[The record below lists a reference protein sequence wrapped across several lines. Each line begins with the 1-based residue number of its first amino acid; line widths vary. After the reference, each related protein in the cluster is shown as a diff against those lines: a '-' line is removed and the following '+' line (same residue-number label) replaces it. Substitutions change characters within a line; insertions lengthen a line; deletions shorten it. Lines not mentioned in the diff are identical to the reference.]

1 MDGGSLNVRN
11 DELFDKLDSA
21 PRKDVNKLIQLQKET
36 SSNSIKKQIKDSV
49 TAIEETLFTLD
60 IINTDLED
68 KSNSKTSENTDNNNK
83 KTVFNLLVNNL
94 NNSNSDNFIKKI
106 EKLYNIFY
114 KCYESEVTIKK
125 LSRSSID
132 EYVKNRILGRVMY
145 NIHYLKN
152 YTRYYE
158 QERFADIIKKL
169 KKIPK
174 IHEVLHSIE
183 KKLKDI
189 LTGDITE
196 DILLSTCID
205 TYNIIKPEA
214 TEDSGAGTGSSEPE
228 VTIMGTLLSS
238 TIIPGSSEQISSSLL
253 PPPGGGP
260 PPPPPPPAIIG
271 NLPSSTIITASSEQI
286 SLSPPPPPGGGPL
299 PPPPPPAIMGTLPS
313 STIITGSSE
322 PEVTIMGTLPS
333 STITPAPSSSLFQRG
348 GVVDAESEQDEN
360 KELYKEAEKIIEEIK
375 PKIESEQDE
384 NTELYKEAK
393 EIAEKLPN
401 IASEI
406 KGYVILT
413 IFIKLKTAKKEYKAD
428 NTDNEYAKRA
438 GKNTLEILQNSK
450 NIKDQVARILLID
463 YYMVRNF
470 EDTVDYF
477 ALETYYRIIFGT
489 ELSYDLKL
497 FEENKYILTRLENID
512 DIYETIQ
519 TIAYDDTFRT
529 LERLYFN
536 KKIGHQN
543 IFRIDTDTSLDIKVF
558 EPQDVFK
565 ELHITYKTEPEKILR
580 ELIIFDINNG
590 IVDRKNFELFLN
602 FIYDDKHI
610 ELYNCLSNIFNMIIT
625 LTEQQDLSTINEKLH
640 RIKDIIGGQ
649 AADAAAEAKTGA
661 ADAAAEAKTGAADT
675 APVEA
680 EAKTRAKT
688 GAADNLL
695 LKNEI
700 EQLVKKILEIIN
712 SKSSQKK
719 KEDIKKIKD
728 KIVQSIIKI
737 KQFVEEY
744 LSKINKS
751 KQEEV
756 GQTRDAITGLASNS
770 GQGADV
776 VGKENKSGLLNEIK
790 QILNL
795 KIDDDPKNNNGIKDI
810 FDKYVNNNKI
820 IGGSKIDIK
829 REELEKNLNNTSLN
843 DDLTESVTDN
853 AKRKYKKLQRN
864 IEKIFNA
871 KENIEQDDNKLLDQE
886 YLDILRDFNIDDI
899 KTASYK
905 DLREKLYKIKNN
917 EYFEDIKI
925 TNEDIYTFIATTY
938 VLRVISLYITMW
950 FIQIEIVKDVHS
962 VIVAYII
969 TYILLFI
976 LIYTFVNLSDNQL
989 DTSKSFL
996 YYFYTRVNFS
1006 YTRFIVHLG
1015 LLLLLIIIPF
1025 VIRTIDKESSSYKH
1039 ISDIEKRYLYT
1050 FITNMSIIVWVIL
1063 SIIAFFF
1070 K

>member
-1 MDGGSLNVRN
+1 MDGGSLNLRN
-11 DELFDKLDSA
+11 DELFNKLDSA
-21 PRKDVNKLIQLQKET
+21 PRKDLNKLIQLQKET
-36 SSNSIKKQIKDSV
+36 SSNSIGKQIKDSV

-60 IINTDLED
+60 IINTDLEE
-68 KSNSKTSENTDNNNK
+68 KSTSKTTENTDYNNK
-83 KTVFNLLVNNL
+83 TAFDLLVNNL
-94 NNSNSDNFIKKI
+94 KNNNSDNFIKKI

-114 KCYESEVTIKK
+114 KCYESEVTIKTKFDNK
-125 LSRSSID
+125 LQRSSID

-152 YTRYYE
+152 FTRHYE
-158 QERFADIIKKL
+158 QEQFDNIIKKL
-169 KKIPK
+169 QIIPK
-174 IHEVLHSIE
+174 LHETRPTAV
-183 KKLKDI
+183 KKLKQELNT
-189 LTGDITE
+189 LTDA
-196 DILLSTCID
+196 
-205 TYNIIKPEA
+205 NIITQEKC
-214 TEDSGAGTGSSEPE
+214 SE
-228 VTIMGTLLSS
+228 V
-238 TIIPGSSEQISSSLL
+238 
-253 PPPGGGP
+253 
-260 PPPPPPPAIIG
+260 
-271 NLPSSTIITASSEQI
+271 
-286 SLSPPPPPGGGPL
+286 
-299 PPPPPPAIMGTLPS
+299 
-313 STIITGSSE
+313 
-322 PEVTIMGTLPS
+322 
-333 STITPAPSSSLFQRG
+333 
-348 GVVDAESEQDEN
+348 
-360 KELYKEAEKIIEEIK
+360 YKIIEKEEGAEK
-375 PKIESEQDE
+375 AGVEGAEGAAVKETQAEAAAVVGGAGDAPVEAAEGEAGAEKEEKAE
-384 NTELYKEAK
+384 NTNLYKKATNLADQIITESNL
-393 EIAEKLPN
+393 I
-401 IASEI
+401 I
-406 KGYVILT
+406 KNYVTLA
-413 IFIKLKTAKKEYKAD
+413 IFIKLKTAKKEDKEDKEDHKY
-428 NTDNEYAKRA
+428 EQYAKRA
-438 GKNTLEILQNSK
+438 GKNTYEIL
-450 NIKDQVARILLID
+450 IKSNDNDNDKLKKQLLLKMLLID
-463 YYMVRNF
+463 YYMVRNI

-497 FEENKYILTRLENID
+497 FEKNKYILTRLENLSA
-512 DIYETIQ
+512 IYETIK

-536 KKIGHQN
+536 KKLGHQN

-565 ELHITYKTEPEKILR
+565 ELHTTYDTEPEKILR

-602 FIYDDKHI
+602 FIYDDKYI

-625 LTEQQDLSTINEKLH
+625 LTDTLTEKTNLEEIQNIIRKYTESNSGKEVTSAPLPAGTAGTARTAGTAGTAGIAVASEIKGAEQ
-640 RIKDIIGGQ
+640 
-649 AADAAAEAKTGA
+649 TGNLA
-661 ADAAAEAKTGAADT
+661 VAN
-675 APVEA
+675 
-680 EAKTRAKT
+680 TRTKQ
-688 GAADNLL
+688 G
-695 LKNEI
+695 E
-700 EQLVKKILEIIN
+700 LVTEIIQVITELQEKITEEN
-712 SKSSQKK
+712 
-719 KEDIKKIKD
+719 IKGIKD
-728 KIVQSIIKI
+728 KIVPSIIKI
-737 KQFVEEY
+737 KQIVGKY
-744 LSKINKS
+744 LSDINKS
-751 KQEEV
+751 KQEA
-756 GQTRDAITGLASNS
+756 GQTRNPNKEANLAASS
-770 GQGADV
+770 GQGADNS
-776 VGKENKSGLLNEIK
+776 GEENKSELLKEIK

-795 KIDDDPKNNNGIKDI
+795 NLNTSDDSKNINKIKDI
-810 FDKYVNNNKI
+810 FENYVSNNKI

-853 AKRKYKKLQRN
+853 AKRKYKNLQRN
-864 IEKIFNA
+864 ITKLFNA

-886 YLDILRDFNIDDI
+886 YLDILQVFNIDDI

-905 DLREKLYKIKNN
+905 SLRENLYKIKNN

-1025 VIRTIDKESSSYKH
+1025 VIRTVDKESSSYKH

-1050 FITNMSIIVWVIL
+1050 FITNMSIIIWVIL

>member
-21 PRKDVNKLIQLQKET
+21 PKKDVNKLIQLQKET

-60 IINTDLED
+60 IVNTELNDQAS
-68 KSNSKTSENTDNNNK
+68 KSTEKTDDDYNK
-83 KTVFNLLVNNL
+83 TTFELLVNNL

-106 EKLYNIFY
+106 EKLYNILY
-114 KCYESEVTIKK
+114 KCYESEVAIKK
-125 LSRSSID
+125 LQRSSID

-158 QERFADIIKKL
+158 QERFAAIIKKL
-169 KKIPK
+169 KKLPK
-174 IHEVLHSIE
+174 IHEGLHSVE
-183 KKLKDI
+183 KDLKDI
-189 LTGDITE
+189 LQKITGDI
-196 DILLSTCID
+196 SKKNCID
-205 TYNIIKPEA
+205 IYNVIEPEA
-214 TEDSGAGTGSSEPE
+214 ASSTEVEAPAPAAATKEAGSGSAAAGEAESGSAAVTEVEAAGVGYAGGTGNA
-228 VTIMGTLLSS
+228 
-238 TIIPGSSEQISSSLL
+238 EQ
-253 PPPGGGP
+253 
-260 PPPPPPPAIIG
+260 
-271 NLPSSTIITASSEQI
+271 NE
-286 SLSPPPPPGGGPL
+286 
-299 PPPPPPAIMGTLPS
+299 
-313 STIITGSSE
+313 
-322 PEVTIMGTLPS
+322 
-333 STITPAPSSSLFQRG
+333 
-348 GVVDAESEQDEN
+348 D
-360 KELYKEAEKIIEEIK
+360 KELYNNATEIVKKIEE
-375 PKIESEQDE
+375 
-384 NTELYKEAK
+384 KEKEK
-393 EIAEKLPN
+393 EITQ
-401 IASEI
+401 EI
-406 KGYVILT
+406 KNYVILT

-450 NIKDQVARILLID
+450 GDIKDQVVKILLID

-497 FEENKYILTRLENID
+497 FEHNKYILTRLENID
-512 DIYETIQ
+512 NIYETIQ

-536 KKIGHQN
+536 KKIGYQN

-565 ELHITYKTEPEKILR
+565 KPYDTYDTSDSEPEQILR
-580 ELIIFDINNG
+580 ELVLLDINNG
-590 IVDRKNFELFLN
+590 IVDRKKLQLFLM
-602 FIYDDKHI
+602 FMYDYDNYDNYKNLY
-610 ELYNCLSNIFNMIIT
+610 ELLSKIFNLLIAEIQSQDKESIKLKINELKNSIT
-625 LTEQQDLSTINEKLH
+625 ALSAPPPPASPPPPPAPPAPPAPASSVAPDATVPVPVSTLAAAPPPPAPDAAPPSDINHLYIDLS
-640 RIKDIIGGQ
+640 
-649 AADAAAEAKTGA
+649 
-661 ADAAAEAKTGAADT
+661 
-675 APVEA
+675 
-680 EAKTRAKT
+680 
-688 GAADNLL
+688 
-695 LKNEI
+695 
-700 EQLVKKILEIIN
+700 
-712 SKSSQKK
+712 
-719 KEDIKKIKD
+719 IKD
-728 KIVQSIIKI
+728 KFIKVLADIETKLSSKEVIKNRNTIVIEIK
-737 KQFVEEY
+737 KFVREH
-744 LSKINKS
+744 LSTINKS
-751 KQEEV
+751 KQSE
-756 GQTRDAITGLASNS
+756 S
-770 GQGADV
+770 ADEKKKRMEKE
-776 VGKENKSGLLNEIK
+776 KENKSGLLNEIK

-795 KIDDDPKNNNGIKDI
+795 KSDDNSKNNEIKDI
-810 FDKYVNNNKI
+810 FDNYVSNNKI
-820 IGGSKIDIK
+820 IGGNGDIDIK
-829 REELEKNLNNTSLN
+829 KEELEKNLNNTSLN

-864 IEKIFNA
+864 IEKFFNA

-899 KTASYK
+899 KTSSYK
-905 DLREKLYKIKNN
+905 DLRSKLYKIKNN

-962 VIVAYII
+962 VIVSYIL

-1050 FITNMSIIVWVIL
+1050 FITNMSTIVWVIL

>member
-1 MDGGSLNVRN
+1 
-11 DELFDKLDSA
+11 
-21 PRKDVNKLIQLQKET
+21 
-36 SSNSIKKQIKDSV
+36 
-49 TAIEETLFTLD
+49 
-60 IINTDLED
+60 
-68 KSNSKTSENTDNNNK
+68 
-83 KTVFNLLVNNL
+83 
-94 NNSNSDNFIKKI
+94 
-106 EKLYNIFY
+106 
-114 KCYESEVTIKK
+114 
-125 LSRSSID
+125 
-132 EYVKNRILGRVMY
+132 
-145 NIHYLKN
+145 
-152 YTRYYE
+152 
-158 QERFADIIKKL
+158 
-169 KKIPK
+169 
-174 IHEVLHSIE
+174 
-183 KKLKDI
+183 
-189 LTGDITE
+189 
-196 DILLSTCID
+196 
-205 TYNIIKPEA
+205 
-214 TEDSGAGTGSSEPE
+214 
-228 VTIMGTLLSS
+228 
-238 TIIPGSSEQISSSLL
+238 
-253 PPPGGGP
+253 
-260 PPPPPPPAIIG
+260 
-271 NLPSSTIITASSEQI
+271 
-286 SLSPPPPPGGGPL
+286 
-299 PPPPPPAIMGTLPS
+299 
-313 STIITGSSE
+313 
-322 PEVTIMGTLPS
+322 MGTLPS

-450 NIKDQVARILLID
+450 NIKDQAVKILLID

-719 KEDIKKIKD
+719 KEEKKKIKE
-728 KIVQSIIKI
+728 KIVQRKKKI

-950 FIQIEIVKDVHS
+950 FIQIEIVKDVES
-962 VIVAYII
+962 VIVAYIL

-996 YYFYTRVNFS
+996 YYFYSRVNFS

-1025 VIRTIDKESSSYKH
+1025 VIRTIDKESASYKH
-1039 ISDIEKRYLYT
+1039 ISDTEKRYLYT
-1050 FITNMSIIVWVIL
+1050 FITNMSTIVWVIL

>member
-21 PRKDVNKLIQLQKET
+21 PKKDVNKLIQLQKET

-60 IINTDLED
+60 IVNTELNDQAS
-68 KSNSKTSENTDNNNK
+68 KSTEKTDDYYNK
-83 KTVFNLLVNNL
+83 TTFELLVNNL

-106 EKLYNIFY
+106 EKLYNILY
-114 KCYESEVTIKK
+114 KCYESEVAIKK
-125 LSRSSID
+125 LQRSSID

-158 QERFADIIKKL
+158 QERFAAIIKKL
-169 KKIPK
+169 KKLPK
-174 IHEVLHSIE
+174 IHKDLHSIE
-183 KKLKDI
+183 QKLKRELKEELKEEELNDSKLFEKCTTVYNCI
-189 LTGDITE
+189 KKEVEAAGVGVAAATKEAGSGSAAAGEAESGSAAVTE
-196 DILLSTCID
+196 V
-205 TYNIIKPEA
+205 EA
-214 TEDSGAGTGSSEPE
+214 AGVGYAGGTGNA
-228 VTIMGTLLSS
+228 
-238 TIIPGSSEQISSSLL
+238 EQ
-253 PPPGGGP
+253 
-260 PPPPPPPAIIG
+260 
-271 NLPSSTIITASSEQI
+271 NE
-286 SLSPPPPPGGGPL
+286 
-299 PPPPPPAIMGTLPS
+299 
-313 STIITGSSE
+313 
-322 PEVTIMGTLPS
+322 
-333 STITPAPSSSLFQRG
+333 
-348 GVVDAESEQDEN
+348 D
-360 KELYKEAEKIIEEIK
+360 KELYNNATVIVTKIEE
-375 PKIESEQDE
+375 
-384 NTELYKEAK
+384 KEKEK
-393 EIAEKLPN
+393 EITQ
-401 IASEI
+401 EI
-406 KGYVILT
+406 KNYVILT

-450 NIKDQVARILLID
+450 NIKDQAVKILLID

-497 FEENKYILTRLENID
+497 FENNKYILTRLENID

-536 KKIGHQN
+536 KKIGYQN

-565 ELHITYKTEPEKILR
+565 KPYDTSDSEPEQILR
-580 ELIIFDINNG
+580 ELVLLDINNG
-590 IVDRKNFELFLN
+590 IVDRKKLQLFLM
-602 FIYDDKHI
+602 FMYDYDNYDNYKNLY
-610 ELYNCLSNIFNMIIT
+610 ELLSKIFNLLIAEIQSQDKESIKLKINELKNSIT
-625 LTEQQDLSTINEKLH
+625 APPAPPAPASSVAPDATVLVPVSTLAAAPPPPAPDAAPPSDINHLYIDLS
-640 RIKDIIGGQ
+640 
-649 AADAAAEAKTGA
+649 
-661 ADAAAEAKTGAADT
+661 
-675 APVEA
+675 
-680 EAKTRAKT
+680 
-688 GAADNLL
+688 
-695 LKNEI
+695 
-700 EQLVKKILEIIN
+700 
-712 SKSSQKK
+712 
-719 KEDIKKIKD
+719 IKD
-728 KIVQSIIKI
+728 KFIKVLADIETKLSSKEVIKNRNTIVIEIK
-737 KQFVEEY
+737 KFVREH
-744 LSKINKS
+744 LSTINKS
-751 KQEEV
+751 KQKVEEDEDEDEKKK
-756 GQTRDAITGLASNS
+756 RMEKE
-770 GQGADV
+770 
-776 VGKENKSGLLNEIK
+776 KENKSGLLNEIK

-795 KIDDDPKNNNGIKDI
+795 KIDDNSKNNEIKDI
-810 FDKYVNNNKI
+810 FHKYVSNNKI
-820 IGGSKIDIK
+820 IGGNGDIDIK

-864 IEKIFNA
+864 IEKFFNA

-899 KTASYK
+899 KTSSYK
-905 DLREKLYKIKNN
+905 DLRSKLYKIKNN

-950 FIQIEIVKDVHS
+950 FIQIEIVKDVES
-962 VIVAYII
+962 VIVSYIL

-1050 FITNMSIIVWVIL
+1050 FITNMSTIVWVIL

>member
-21 PRKDVNKLIQLQKET
+21 PKKDVNKLIQLQKET

-60 IINTDLED
+60 IVNTELNDQAS
-68 KSNSKTSENTDNNNK
+68 KSTEKTDDDYNK
-83 KTVFNLLVNNL
+83 TTFELLVNNL

-106 EKLYNIFY
+106 EKLYNILY
-114 KCYESEVTIKK
+114 KCYESEVAIKK
-125 LSRSSID
+125 LQRSSID

-158 QERFADIIKKL
+158 QERFAAIIKKL
-169 KKIPK
+169 KKLPK
-174 IHEVLHSIE
+174 IHEGLHSIE
-183 KKLKDI
+183 QKLKRELKEELKEEELNDSKLFDSKLFEKCTTVYNCI
-189 LTGDITE
+189 KKEAASGEAASGEASGSEVASGAAARVETGTVASGATAETE
-196 DILLSTCID
+196 AGAAE
-205 TYNIIKPEA
+205 EA
-214 TEDSGAGTGSSEPE
+214 TGSGTAVASGEAGVAAGS
-228 VTIMGTLLSS
+228 G
-238 TIIPGSSEQISSSLL
+238 
-253 PPPGGGP
+253 
-260 PPPPPPPAIIG
+260 
-271 NLPSSTIITASSEQI
+271 
-286 SLSPPPPPGGGPL
+286 
-299 PPPPPPAIMGTLPS
+299 
-313 STIITGSSE
+313 
-322 PEVTIMGTLPS
+322 
-333 STITPAPSSSLFQRG
+333 
-348 GVVDAESEQDEN
+348 
-360 KELYKEAEKIIEEIK
+360 EAEFKKAAEIANNLLEIK
-375 PKIESEQDE
+375 P
-384 NTELYKEAK
+384 

-406 KGYVILT
+406 KNYVILT

-450 NIKDQVARILLID
+450 GDKIDQVARILLID
-463 YYMVRNF
+463 YHMIRNI
-470 EDTVDYF
+470 ENTVDYF

-497 FEENKYILTRLENID
+497 FEHNKYILTRLENID
-512 DIYETIQ
+512 NIYETIQ

-536 KKIGHQN
+536 KKIGYQN

-558 EPQDVFK
+558 DPQDVFK
-565 ELHITYKTEPEKILR
+565 KPYDTYDTSDSEPEQILR
-580 ELIIFDINNG
+580 ELVLLDINNG
-590 IVDRKNFELFLN
+590 IVDRKKLQLFLM
-602 FIYDDKHI
+602 FMYDYDNYDNYKNLY
-610 ELYNCLSNIFNMIIT
+610 ELLSKIFNLLIAEIQSQDKESIKLKINELKNSIT
-625 LTEQQDLSTINEKLH
+625 APPAPPAPASPPPPPAPPAPPAPASSVAPDATVPVPVSTLAAAPPPPAPDAAPPSDINHLYIDLS
-640 RIKDIIGGQ
+640 
-649 AADAAAEAKTGA
+649 
-661 ADAAAEAKTGAADT
+661 
-675 APVEA
+675 
-680 EAKTRAKT
+680 
-688 GAADNLL
+688 
-695 LKNEI
+695 
-700 EQLVKKILEIIN
+700 
-712 SKSSQKK
+712 
-719 KEDIKKIKD
+719 IKD
-728 KIVQSIIKI
+728 KFIKVLADIETKLSSKEVIKNRNTIVIEIK
-737 KQFVEEY
+737 KFVREH
-744 LSKINKS
+744 LSTINKS
-751 KQEEV
+751 KQSE
-756 GQTRDAITGLASNS
+756 S
-770 GQGADV
+770 ADEKKKRMEKE
-776 VGKENKSGLLNEIK
+776 KENKSGLLNEIK

-795 KIDDDPKNNNGIKDI
+795 NKSDDNSKNNEIKDI
-810 FDKYVNNNKI
+810 FDNYVSNNKI
-820 IGGSKIDIK
+820 IGGNGDIDIK
-829 REELEKNLNNTSLN
+829 KEELEKNLNNTSLN

-864 IEKIFNA
+864 IEKFFNA

-899 KTASYK
+899 KTSSYK
-905 DLREKLYKIKNN
+905 DLRSKLYKIKNN

-950 FIQIEIVKDVHS
+950 FIQIEIVKDVES
-962 VIVAYII
+962 VIVSYIL

-1050 FITNMSIIVWVIL
+1050 FITNMSTIVWVIL

>member
-21 PRKDVNKLIQLQKET
+21 SKKDVNKLIQLQKET

-68 KSNSKTSENTDNNNK
+68 KSNSKTSENTDNIINTDLEDKSNSKTSENTDNNN

-125 LSRSSID
+125 LPRSSID

-158 QERFADIIKKL
+158 QERFADIIKQL

-174 IHEVLHSIE
+174 IHETWPGVVTELY
-183 KKLKDI
+183 KKLDTNDI
-189 LTGDITE
+189 AKE
-196 DILLSTCID
+196 ECINV
-205 TYNIIKPEA
+205 YKIIIKKEEEEEKEEKEQLHGEVQA
-214 TEDSGAGTGSSEPE
+214 QTQASSESK
-228 VTIMGTLLSS
+228 VTIM
-238 TIIPGSSEQISSSLL
+238 
-253 PPPGGGP
+253 
-260 PPPPPPPAIIG
+260 G
-271 NLPSSTIITASSEQI
+271 NLPSSTIIPASSNPKIMDSSSTKQLHGEVQAQTQASSE
-286 SLSPPPPPGGGPL
+286 SKVT
-299 PPPPPPAIMGTLPS
+299 IMGNLPS
-313 STIITGSSE
+313 STIIPPSRAQ
-322 PEVTIMGTLPS
+322 MGG
-333 STITPAPSSSLFQRG
+333 AEGAG
-348 GVVDAESEQDEN
+348 GAGESE
-360 KELYKEAEKIIEEIK
+360 LAEAETRENAKLYEDATKIVNEIGTEIEEVIK
-375 PKIESEQDE
+375 K
-384 NTELYKEAK
+384 
-393 EIAEKLPN
+393 
-401 IASEI
+401 
-406 KGYVILT
+406 YVILT

-428 NTDNEYAKRA
+428 DTYAKRA
-438 GKNTLEILQNSK
+438 GENTLKILQN
-450 NIKDQVARILLID
+450 NNGGDIKDQVARILLID
-463 YYMVRNF
+463 YYMIRNI
-470 EDTVDYF
+470 ENTVDYF

-497 FEENKYILTRLENID
+497 FEDNKYILTRLENID
-512 DIYETIQ
+512 NIYETIQ

-543 IFRIDTDTSLDIKVF
+543 IFRIDTNTSLDIKVF
-558 EPQDVFK
+558 EPQKVFK

-602 FIYDDKHI
+602 FIYDDKYI
-610 ELYNCLSNIFNMIIT
+610 ELYECLSNIFNIIIT
-625 LTEQQDLSTINEKLH
+625 LTGKTDLKEIKEIIRNNFSENNIIGTAGGSEEASKEAKREAVVQEFKKIIKDLQQILVINDIEKINDKEK
-640 RIKDIIGGQ
+640 IKDIIV
-649 AADAAAEAKTGA
+649 T
-661 ADAAAEAKTGAADT
+661 
-675 APVEA
+675 
-680 EAKTRAKT
+680 
-688 GAADNLL
+688 
-695 LKNEI
+695 
-700 EQLVKKILEIIN
+700 
-712 SKSSQKK
+712 
-719 KEDIKKIKD
+719 
-728 KIVQSIIKI
+728 SIIKI
-737 KQFVEEY
+737 KQIVGKY

-756 GQTRDAITGLASNS
+756 GQTRDDITGLALNS
-770 GQGADV
+770 GQGADNR
-776 VGKENKSGLLNEIK
+776 GEENKSELLKEIK

-810 FDKYVNNNKI
+810 FDKYVDNNKI

-864 IEKIFNA
+864 IEKLFNA

>member
-21 PRKDVNKLIQLQKET
+21 PKKDVNKLIQLQKET

-60 IINTDLED
+60 IVNTELNDQAS
-68 KSNSKTSENTDNNNK
+68 KSTEKTDDDYNK
-83 KTVFNLLVNNL
+83 TTFELLVNNL

-106 EKLYNIFY
+106 EKLYNILY
-114 KCYESEVTIKK
+114 KCYESEVAIKK
-125 LSRSSID
+125 LQRSSID

-158 QERFADIIKKL
+158 QERFAAIIKKL
-169 KKIPK
+169 KKLPK
-174 IHEVLHSIE
+174 IHEGLHSVE
-183 KKLKDI
+183 KDLKDI
-189 LTGDITE
+189 LQKITGDI
-196 DILLSTCID
+196 SKKNCID
-205 TYNIIKPEA
+205 IYNVIEPEA
-214 TEDSGAGTGSSEPE
+214 ASSTEVEAPAPAAATKEAGSGSAAAGEAESGSAAVTEVEAAGVGYAGGTGNA
-228 VTIMGTLLSS
+228 
-238 TIIPGSSEQISSSLL
+238 EQ
-253 PPPGGGP
+253 
-260 PPPPPPPAIIG
+260 
-271 NLPSSTIITASSEQI
+271 NE
-286 SLSPPPPPGGGPL
+286 
-299 PPPPPPAIMGTLPS
+299 
-313 STIITGSSE
+313 
-322 PEVTIMGTLPS
+322 
-333 STITPAPSSSLFQRG
+333 
-348 GVVDAESEQDEN
+348 D
-360 KELYKEAEKIIEEIK
+360 KELYNNATEIVKKIEE
-375 PKIESEQDE
+375 
-384 NTELYKEAK
+384 K
-393 EIAEKLPN
+393 EITQ
-401 IASEI
+401 EI
-406 KGYVILT
+406 KNYVILT

-450 NIKDQVARILLID
+450 GDIKDQVVKILLID

-497 FEENKYILTRLENID
+497 FEHNKYILTRLENID
-512 DIYETIQ
+512 NIYETIQ

-536 KKIGHQN
+536 KKIGYQN

-565 ELHITYKTEPEKILR
+565 KPYDTYDTSDSEPEQILR
-580 ELIIFDINNG
+580 ELVLLDINNG
-590 IVDRKNFELFLN
+590 IVDRKKLQLFLM
-602 FIYDDKHI
+602 FMYDYDNYDNYKNLY
-610 ELYNCLSNIFNMIIT
+610 ELLSKIFNLLIAEIQSQDKESIKLKINELKNSIT
-625 LTEQQDLSTINEKLH
+625 ALSAPPPPASPPPPPAPPAPPAPASSVAPDATVPVPVSTLAAAPPPPAPDAAPPSDINHLYIDLS
-640 RIKDIIGGQ
+640 
-649 AADAAAEAKTGA
+649 
-661 ADAAAEAKTGAADT
+661 
-675 APVEA
+675 
-680 EAKTRAKT
+680 
-688 GAADNLL
+688 
-695 LKNEI
+695 
-700 EQLVKKILEIIN
+700 
-712 SKSSQKK
+712 
-719 KEDIKKIKD
+719 IKD
-728 KIVQSIIKI
+728 KFIKVLADIETKLSSKEVIKNRNTIVIEIK
-737 KQFVEEY
+737 KFVREH
-744 LSKINKS
+744 LSTINKS
-751 KQEEV
+751 KQSE
-756 GQTRDAITGLASNS
+756 S
-770 GQGADV
+770 ADEKKKRMEKE
-776 VGKENKSGLLNEIK
+776 KENKSGLLNEIK

-795 KIDDDPKNNNGIKDI
+795 KSDDNSKNNEIKDI
-810 FDKYVNNNKI
+810 FDNYVSNNKI
-820 IGGSKIDIK
+820 IGGNGDIDIK
-829 REELEKNLNNTSLN
+829 KEELEKNLNNTSLN

-864 IEKIFNA
+864 IEKFFNA

-899 KTASYK
+899 KTSSYK
-905 DLREKLYKIKNN
+905 DLRSKLYKIKNN

-962 VIVAYII
+962 VIVSYIL

-1050 FITNMSIIVWVIL
+1050 FITNMSTIVWVIL

>member
-21 PRKDVNKLIQLQKET
+21 PKKDVNKLIQLQKET

-60 IINTDLED
+60 IVNTELNDQAS
-68 KSNSKTSENTDNNNK
+68 KSTK
-83 KTVFNLLVNNL
+83 KTDDDYNKTTFELLVNNL

-106 EKLYNIFY
+106 EKLYNILY
-114 KCYESEVTIKK
+114 KCYESEVAIKK
-125 LSRSSID
+125 LQRSSID

-169 KKIPK
+169 KKLPK
-174 IHEVLHSIE
+174 IHEGLHSVE
-183 KKLKDI
+183 KDLKDI
-189 LTGDITE
+189 LQKITGDI
-196 DILLSTCID
+196 SKKNCIAI
-205 TYNIIKPEA
+205 YNVIEPEA
-214 TEDSGAGTGSSEPE
+214 ASSTEVESPAPAAATKEAGSGSAAAGEAESGSAAVTEVEAVGVGYAGGTGN
-228 VTIMGTLLSS
+228 
-238 TIIPGSSEQISSSLL
+238 
-253 PPPGGGP
+253 
-260 PPPPPPPAIIG
+260 A
-271 NLPSSTIITASSEQI
+271 
-286 SLSPPPPPGGGPL
+286 
-299 PPPPPPAIMGTLPS
+299 
-313 STIITGSSE
+313 
-322 PEVTIMGTLPS
+322 
-333 STITPAPSSSLFQRG
+333 
-348 GVVDAESEQDEN
+348 
-360 KELYKEAEKIIEEIK
+360 
-375 PKIESEQDE
+375 EQDE
-384 NTELYKEAK
+384 NTELYKDAK
-393 EIAEKLPN
+393 EIEEK
-401 IASEI
+401 IEEKEKEKEITQEI
-406 KGYVILT
+406 KNYVILT

-438 GKNTLEILQNSK
+438 GKNTLEILQNSRGDK
-450 NIKDQVARILLID
+450 IDQVARILLID
-463 YYMVRNF
+463 YHMIRNI
-470 EDTVDYF
+470 ENTVDYF

-497 FEENKYILTRLENID
+497 FEHNKYILTRLENID
-512 DIYETIQ
+512 NIYETIQ

-536 KKIGHQN
+536 KKIGYQN

-565 ELHITYKTEPEKILR
+565 KPYDTYDTSDSEPEQILR
-580 ELIIFDINNG
+580 ELVLLDINNG
-590 IVDRKNFELFLN
+590 IVDRKKLQLFLM
-602 FIYDDKHI
+602 FMYDYDNYDNYKNLY
-610 ELYNCLSNIFNMIIT
+610 ELLSKIFNLLIAEIQSQDKESIKLKINELKNSIT
-625 LTEQQDLSTINEKLH
+625 ALSAPPPPASPPPPPAPPAPPAPASSVAPDATVPVPVSTLAAAPPPPAPDAAPPSDINHLYIDLS
-640 RIKDIIGGQ
+640 
-649 AADAAAEAKTGA
+649 
-661 ADAAAEAKTGAADT
+661 
-675 APVEA
+675 
-680 EAKTRAKT
+680 
-688 GAADNLL
+688 
-695 LKNEI
+695 
-700 EQLVKKILEIIN
+700 
-712 SKSSQKK
+712 
-719 KEDIKKIKD
+719 IKD
-728 KIVQSIIKI
+728 KFIKVLADIETKLSSKEVIKNRNTIVIEIK
-737 KQFVEEY
+737 KFVREH
-744 LSKINKS
+744 LSTINKS
-751 KQEEV
+751 KQKVEEDEDEDEKKK
-756 GQTRDAITGLASNS
+756 RMEKE
-770 GQGADV
+770 
-776 VGKENKSGLLNEIK
+776 KENKSGLLNEIK

-795 KIDDDPKNNNGIKDI
+795 NKSDDNSKNNEIKDI
-810 FDKYVNNNKI
+810 FDNYVSNNKI
-820 IGGSKIDIK
+820 IGGNGDIDIK
-829 REELEKNLNNTSLN
+829 KEELEKNLNNTSLN

-864 IEKIFNA
+864 IEKFFNA

-899 KTASYK
+899 KTSSYK
-905 DLREKLYKIKNN
+905 DLRSKLYKIKNN

-950 FIQIEIVKDVHS
+950 FIQIEIVKDVES
-962 VIVAYII
+962 VIVSYIL

-1050 FITNMSIIVWVIL
+1050 FITNMSTIVWVIL